1 MYIKKSMSLY
11 NFDKYNKDHI
21 GEDYILVWND
31 GRMRAYSFEAYFMKW
46 DGHNH
51 EAFADG
57 YGEDERDAL
66 YNLSE
71 SIEFKLKELTKINS
85 IVQQAFENCDKK
97 SLLVN

>member
-1 MYIKKSMSLY
+1 MSLY
-11 NFDKYNKDHI
+11 DFDKYNKNHI
-21 GEDYILVWND
+21 GEDYIFVWND
-31 GRMRAYSFEAYFMKW
+31 KKGKNYSFEAYFMKW
-46 DGHNH
+46 NGYSH
-51 EAFADG
+51 EVLADG

-71 SIEFKLKELTKINS
+71 SIEFKLKELTNINS